1 MLLTPAL
8 RVSRV
13 CELKLARQH
22 RHGPE
27 GDTCCWTR
35 STQLGSVN
43 LQPSETA
50 LLASG
55 GKVALLQHLAGCW
68 Q

>member
-13 CELKLARQH
+13 GELKLARQH

-27 GDTCCWTR
+27 GDTCCWAR
-35 STQLGSVN
+35 SPQLGSVN

-50 LLASG
+50 LTASRS
-55 GKVALLQHLAGCW
+55 KVALLQHLAGRW
-68 Q
+68 